1 LGSSTNEKGIKMK
14 EKIEAAVWG
23 SFIADALALGVHWV
37 YNTRVIDK
45 KFGRVDGYQDPL
57 TSYHKGKK
65 AGEQTHFGDQM
76 LVLLESV
83 AAVNGFDLIDFS
95 GRWRELFESYNGY
108 FDGAT
113 KETLQH
119 LSDGRDIN
127 SCGSSSDDLAGASR
141 LAPLFWVYPQNQEA
155 LVAAVQKQTAFTHN
169 HADVIAA
176 AEFLARTTAA
186 VLAGAN
192 PLAAVENV
200 VSDYFKG
207 SAIETLVA
215 DGLDSRELDTRQA
228 IADFGQACSTDETLP
243 GVMHLLARYTDDFKE
258 ALVENIMAGGDSA
271 ARGMPVAMIL
281 GAHLGMDAI
290 PESWLVGLAA
300 RKRIAQLLA

>member
-1 LGSSTNEKGIKMK
+1 
-14 EKIEAAVWG
+14 
-23 SFIADALALGVHWV
+23 
-37 YNTRVIDK
+37 
-45 KFGRVDGYQDPL
+45 
-57 TSYHKGKK
+57 
-65 AGEQTHFGDQM
+65 M